1 MRDCLWAI
9 FELSVNFFQSAIIIQ
24 TLRSVLE
31 NKRRGKSEIIEAV
44 IFCLFLFCELSFV
57 NSIVPFEGLG
67 IIISVFI
74 VYVYAF
80 VCLQGSVIQK
90 LFWSVFIMLLVI
102 GITAFVFNMEAL
114 LLNTTYLDLIVKKNY
129 RRFIGVVIIQI
140 TLFYTSRLIIKN
152 KREGLRY
159 SLQWNEWLILLII
172 PLISIFTMSFVALGF
187 VNLQSGMTVRQ
198 KIYFVMAVLGIL
210 VTNVLVYGMYIR
222 LQKEHIEQMKF
233 EILQQTLANREKNL
247 EETKTLYQSIKRI
260 RHDLKQ
266 HVEVALAML
275 QKKEYEKAMEY
286 LQEYNNSI
294 IQNSTIKVFCNNEAV
309 NYLINNKCNQCRAK
323 GIETYIFI
331 PSCIPGISELDLCI
345 LIGNAMDNGIENNYG
360 IEKKELYLEIRIVNN
375 FLLIAVK
382 NTVSSSVLK
391 NNMQLKTTKE
401 DKDQHGMGI
410 LSMKEIAKKYNG
422 SISFTEEKG
431 LFCCNILLD
440 ISESAE

>member
-1 MRDCLWAI
+1 MADSPDH
-9 FELSVNFFQSAIIIQ
+9 SVNFDFY
-24 TLRSVLE
+24 
-31 NKRRGKSEIIEAV
+31 NV
-44 IFCLFLFCELSFV
+44 ICGFS
-57 NSIVPFEGLG
+57 
-67 IIISVFI
+67 
-74 VYVYAF
+74 
-80 VCLQGSVIQK
+80 
-90 LFWSVFIMLLVI
+90 
-102 GITAFVFNMEAL
+102 
-114 LLNTTYLDLIVKKNY
+114 
-129 RRFIGVVIIQI
+129 
-140 TLFYTSRLIIKN
+140 
-152 KREGLRY
+152 
-159 SLQWNEWLILLII
+159 
-172 PLISIFTMSFVALGF
+172 F

-323 GIETYIFI
+323 GIEPYIFI

-391 NNMQLKTTKE
+391 NNRQLKTTKE